1 MRMRDIDAR
10 RVLLC
15 KTGEGLPLA
24 AFACCQVLAGDGGV
38 MGCCISGGEEEKA
51 DREPLAETR
60 PKYSWYL
67 GS

>member
-1 MRMRDIDAR
+1 M
-10 RVLLC
+10 C
-15 KTGEGLPLA
+15 KNGGGSPSSLQL
-24 AFACCQVLAGDGGV
+24 ACCQVLAGDGV

>member
-1 MRMRDIDAR
+1 MHDIDAR

-15 KTGEGLPLA
+15 VKTGEGLPLQL
-24 AFACCQVLAGDGGV
+24 ACCQVLAGDSGV